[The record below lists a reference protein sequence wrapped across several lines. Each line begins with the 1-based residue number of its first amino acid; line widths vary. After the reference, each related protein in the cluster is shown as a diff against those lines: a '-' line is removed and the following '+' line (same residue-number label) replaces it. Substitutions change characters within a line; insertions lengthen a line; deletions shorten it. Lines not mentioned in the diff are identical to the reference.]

1 MKSTNIFI
9 KNLLLLIFSLH
20 VFEVKS
26 KELIISCMWDEK
38 FIFDKDQNKIKSEKY
53 LKKSFLYK
61 YRF

>member
-20 VFEVKS
+20 VFEGKI

-38 FIFDKDQNKIKSEKY
+38 FIFDKDQNKIKSEKISQ
-53 LKKSFLYK
+53 KKF
-61 YRF
+61 FI